1 MISGLLTYYNEKSCD
16 FQNYKISRLFLSE
29 IWYDQWE
36 SHHKT
41 STYSPQVKNSDAFW
55 LNIPLFYR
63 FCNYLYN
70 PVYINIQSATVLVV
84 KWEAF
89 RPVFLSVIAKNLY
102 LIIFSL
108 DHQPVFFDITSRIWW
123 IISGNFDE
131 QVCQQVKWCNWF
143 LNFLLHESLWSWSR
157 VFWLQVEFYVARNC
171 QKQVVD
177 KVFCSRSLLIWDVL
191 EVLTH
196 QFL

>member
-1 MISGLLTYYNEKSCD
+1 MAEINGPLAIILFSIILTSHIIFILSTFNRRFNDSESLSLISGLLTYYNEKSCD

-108 DHQPVFFDITSRIWW
+108 DNQLVFFWHNIKNLMNYLRKLRWTSV
-123 IISGNFDE
+123 SAS
-131 QVCQQVKWCNWF
+131 K
-143 LNFLLHESLWSWSR
+143 
-157 VFWLQVEFYVARNC
+157 
-171 QKQVVD
+171 VV
-177 KVFCSRSLLIWDVL
+177 
-191 EVLTH
+191 
-196 QFL
+196 